1 VTVRTMGR
9 KRPIFSLV
17 ELTVVMLIIGFLVVA
32 ALPRYG
38 AAKQDAYVARM
49 LDDLRNLATSQEA
62 YFSEHSRYFDGD
74 FPLAMRV
81 YSPAAGVR
89 VVIHQ
94 ASATGWSATAS
105 TNGSTRE
112 CTIYM
117 GTAAPVGPATVDGS
131 AACR

>member
-1 VTVRTMGR
+1 MTEMTMSR
-9 KRPIFSLV
+9 KRPVFSLV
-17 ELTVVMLIIGFLVVA
+17 ELTVVMVILGFLIVA
-32 ALPRYG
+32 AMPRYG
-38 AAKQDAYVARM
+38 AARQDAYVVRM
-49 LDDLRNLATSQEA
+49 LDDLRNLATSEEA

-81 YSPAAGVR
+81 YSPANGVR

-105 TNGSTRE
+105 ANGTTRQ
-112 CTIYM
+112 CTIYI
-117 GTAAPVGPATVDGS
+117 GTAEPVGPATADGS